1 MNMNKM
7 GLLNKITQR
16 KNFKRNLFIFCMLII
31 PILQFLV
38 FFVYV
43 NLNTIIMSFKYDTF
57 ENWKLVEKWGFKNY
71 TDFFREMKLK
81 NEVKYAVRNS
91 FLFGINDLF
100 LLSIS
105 LVFSYFFYKKI
116 RGSSVFRI
124 IFFLP
129 SVISIVIYVVV
140 YKEMFVVD
148 GPIDTLLELIGIENA
163 PQFDYGKDYLVV
175 LIMFY
180 CLWVGTGYNILI
192 MGGAMANLPEEVM
205 EYSRLEGV
213 GYVSELF
220 RVVLPMIWPTISVA
234 ILGSLTTV
242 FTLFIQVDLLTGGS
256 GGDNNQAYTIAFMI
270 NKNIS
275 GSSSALNYA
284 STIGVFFT
292 VIATPI
298 VIIVRKALDKLN
310 DRFGA

>member
-1 MNMNKM
+1 
-7 GLLNKITQR
+7 
-16 KNFKRNLFIFCMLII
+16 
-31 PILQFLV
+31 
-38 FFVYV
+38 
-43 NLNTIIMSFKYDTF
+43 MSFRYDTF

-81 NEVKYAVRNS
+81 NEVRYAIRNS
-91 FLFGINDLF
+91 FLFGINDLL
-100 LLSIS
+100 LLSVS

-234 ILGSLTTV
+234 ILGSLTTM

-270 NKNIS
+270 NKSISS
-275 GSSSALNYA
+275 GSSAALNYA

>member
-1 MNMNKM
+1 
-7 GLLNKITQR
+7 
-16 KNFKRNLFIFCMLII
+16 
-31 PILQFLV
+31 
-38 FFVYV
+38 
-43 NLNTIIMSFKYDTF
+43 
-57 ENWKLVEKWGFKNY
+57 
-71 TDFFREMKLK
+71 
-81 NEVKYAVRNS
+81 
-91 FLFGINDLF
+91 
-100 LLSIS
+100 
-105 LVFSYFFYKKI
+105 
-116 RGSSVFRI
+116 
-124 IFFLP
+124 
-129 SVISIVIYVVV
+129 
-140 YKEMFVVD
+140 MFVVD

-234 ILGSLTTV
+234 ILGSLTTM

-270 NKNIS
+270 NKSISS
-275 GSSSALNYA
+275 GSSAALNYA